1 MALAG
6 LRQRPLTGDR
16 VSLEQLLVR
25 PPAVLLR
32 SNYRAGQ
39 YSGEQRWL
47 RHPLAQAEG
56 RSRTVMTDGR
66 LWNCMGPLMVGEVR
80 RLKAEL
86 AR

>member
-6 LRQRPLTGDR
+6 LRQRATSGDR

-32 SNYRAGQ
+32 SDYRSGQ

-47 RHPLAQAEG
+47 AHPLADGYAAP
-56 RSRTVMTDGR
+56 RTLATDGR
-66 LWNCMGPLMVGEVR
+66 LWTCMGPPAGRGGRAASREAGR
-80 RLKAEL
+80 
-86 AR
+86 